1 MLIMLAIAG
10 VASAVLILLALLIE
24 HYHYRDR

>member
-1 MLIMLAIAG
+1 MLIMLSIAG
-10 VASAVLILLALLIE
+10 VASVVLILIALLIE